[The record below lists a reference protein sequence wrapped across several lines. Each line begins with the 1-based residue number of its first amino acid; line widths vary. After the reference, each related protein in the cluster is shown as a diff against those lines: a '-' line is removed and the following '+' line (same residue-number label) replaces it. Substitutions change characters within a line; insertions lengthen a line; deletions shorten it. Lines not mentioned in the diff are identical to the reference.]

1 VFEAKLVEETI
12 LPEAAQI
19 EETVIPVEET
29 VAPAAA
35 TVVVAETATTEE
47 EVRAESRAM
56 RRRSRTRRQAV
67 TAEDEARFEE
77 SIQPEE
83 AVQVERLLAVIQRYP
98 AGVSIVDIGNGLGV
112 DWRSLIA
119 TLQSLE
125 EERKIERINTMYYP
139 REKVGEGEL

>member
-1 VFEAKLVEETI
+1 MFEAKLVEETI

-19 EETVIPVEET
+19 EEAVIPVEET

-67 TAEDEARFEE
+67 TAEDEARAEE

-83 AVQVERLLAVIQRYP
+83 AVQVERLLAVIQRHP
-98 AGVSIVDIGNGLGV
+98 AGVSIVDIGNELGV

-119 TLQSLE
+119 TLQPLE

-139 REKVGEGEL
+139 REKAGEGEL

>member
-1 VFEAKLVEETI
+1 MFEAKLVEETI

-98 AGVSIVDIGNGLGV
+98 AGVSIVEIGNGLGV

-139 REKVGEGEL
+139 REKAGEGEL

>member
-1 VFEAKLVEETI
+1 MFEAKLVEETI

-19 EETVIPVEET
+19 EEAVIPVEET

-67 TAEDEARFEE
+67 TAEDEARAEE

-83 AVQVERLLAVIQRYP
+83 AVQVERLLAVIQRHP
-98 AGVSIVDIGNGLGV
+98 AGVSIVDIGNELGV

-139 REKVGEGEL
+139 REKAGEGEL